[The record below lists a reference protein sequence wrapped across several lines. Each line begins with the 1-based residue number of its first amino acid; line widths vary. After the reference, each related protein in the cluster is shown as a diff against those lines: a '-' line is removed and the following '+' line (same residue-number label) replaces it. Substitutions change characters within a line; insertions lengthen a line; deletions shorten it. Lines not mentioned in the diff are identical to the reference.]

1 MSASLGEAYSPYHIC
16 IKHMQPYCD
25 TDAHE
30 ICFRH
35 MQATPRSVERLLH
48 DKHEAAAMMRCSWR
62 TIQNLT
68 TKRLLASVRIGRLVR
83 YRRADI
89 EKCLEKLA
97 VKAL

>member
-1 MSASLGEAYSPYHIC
+1 
-16 IKHMQPYCD
+16 MQPYCG
-25 TDAHE
+25 TNALG
-30 ICFRH
+30 ICIAH
-35 MQATPRSVERLLH
+35 MQTTPRSVERLLH
-48 DKHEAAAMMRCSWR
+48 DKHEAAAMMDCSWR

-68 TKRLLASVRIGRLVR
+68 AKRLLASVRIGRLVR